1 MKRLP
6 AMFFQSMDRA
16 GSGDFATLLDETGCN
31 TAAGVKRLAA
41 LFDVSPRT
49 VSKYIKGEA
58 APPAPLVRLLLW
70 ESRWGWSVAAS
81 KADQY
86 VKILEP
92 QLMTARQQLAHLEAR
107 CAALEAENQRLKS
120 GATPSRFIAANDS
133 FQRTPSEQ
141 PDAKR

>member
-1 MKRLP
+1 
-6 AMFFQSMDRA
+6 MFFQSMDRA
-16 GSGDFATLLDETGCN
+16 GSTDFATLLDDTGCN
-31 TAAGVKRLAA
+31 TPAGIKRLAA

-49 VSKYIKGEA
+49 VSKYISGESL
-58 APPAPLVRLLLW
+58 PPAPLVRLLFW

-92 QLMTARQQLAHLEAR
+92 QLLTARQELARLEAR
-107 CAALEAENQRLKS
+107 CAALETENQRLKA

-133 FQRTPSEQ
+133 YKLQPSG
-141 PDAKR
+141 RN